1 MIVGSRMRGLLIIM
15 ALLPLLLI
23 SSACG
28 RSSLPVK
35 AAPTSGSI
43 SWVDQHVSFVAG
55 GIRIYATLRHPADSS
70 HKVPGVLLIAG
81 SGPTDRNGNSSLTP
95 GSIDTLKTIA
105 DWLSEDGVASLRYDK
120 LGSGHTGLGHFA
132 SDQATIGLAPFE
144 EESLAALGFLARQAN
159 IDDNRLGVF
168 GHSEGALF
176 SLLLASGADGP
187 TPPIRALGLIEP
199 LSVRYLDLVKAQV
212 EMQIG
217 EEVQAGYFTSSQAGE
232 ARAALVAAVTQLRS
246 TGKVPTSLPF
256 GLSNVLSASTALFY
270 YQADQYDPA
279 ALAAKLSPGT
289 AVFVSCSNADQ
300 QVSCAEVNH
309 LVSGLDKA
317 EVSVDFVHLVG
328 VDHVLKMDATGSM
341 AGFTKP
347 LPFSLQFKSA
357 LAAFVKGKL
366 D

>member
-1 MIVGSRMRGLLIIM
+1 MTVGIRMRSWRVIL
-15 ALLPLLLI
+15 ALLPLFLI
-23 SSACG
+23 FSACG
-28 RSSLPVK
+28 HSSLAVT
-35 AAPTSGSI
+35 AAPTTSPT

-55 GIRIYATLRHPADSS
+55 GIRIYATLRHPTDSS
-70 HKVPGVLLIAG
+70 QKVPGVLLIAG

-120 LGSGHTGLGHFA
+120 LGSGHTGLGRYA
-132 SDQATIGLAPFE
+132 SDPATIGLAPFE
-144 EESLAALGFLARQAN
+144 QESLAALGFLARQAN
-159 IDDNRLGVF
+159 INDNRLGVF

-176 SLLLASGADGP
+176 SLLLASGTDGP
-187 TPPIRALGLIEP
+187 TPPVRALGLIEP

-212 EMQIG
+212 DMQIG
-217 EEVQAGYFTSSQAGE
+217 EEVQAGYFTSSQASQ
-232 ARAALVAAVTQLRS
+232 ARATLAAAVTHLRS

-256 GLSNVLSASTALFY
+256 GLSNVLSPSTALFF

-279 ALAAKLSPGT
+279 SLAAKLLPGT

-309 LVSGLDKA
+309 LVSGLEKA
-317 EVSVDFVHLVG
+317 KTSVDFVHLVG
-328 VDHVLKMDATGSM
+328 VDHVLKVDPTGST

-347 LPFSLQFKSA
+347 LPFSPQFKSA
-357 LAAFVKGKL
+357 LAAFVQRKL